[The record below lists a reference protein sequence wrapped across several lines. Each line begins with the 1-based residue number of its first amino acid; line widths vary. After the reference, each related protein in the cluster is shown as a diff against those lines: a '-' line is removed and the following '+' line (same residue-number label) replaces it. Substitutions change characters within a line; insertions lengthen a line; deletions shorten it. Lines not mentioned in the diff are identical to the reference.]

1 MKNPKVPFL
10 VSTLSVRVEQ
20 PTYARLL
27 AAARNQRRQLS
38 DYVRLLLESIERE
51 CAAEIGK

>member
-10 VSTLSVRVEQ
+10 VSTLSVRLEQ